1 MREASDIKKK
11 KGLKLLSKMLL
22 AVTIPLIALVVFAGL
37 ALEAVGSK
45 TAAGCT
51 ETELQ
56 TAVYAIE
63 HELNMLAA
71 GEFSAAD
78 GNLYKGEYNLSEDTG
93 FFYDFLGE

>member
-71 GEFSAAD
+71 GEFSAPM
-78 GNLYKGEYNLSEDTG
+78 NLSPG
-93 FFYDFLGE
+93 FNTAKNTAALACAPE